1 MSLDL
6 TRRTLAIAAGT
17 AMLAPK
23 AFAQGAYP
31 DKPIKV
37 IVPFGPGGLADI
49 TTRVTA
55 ERLSTL
61 IGQQIVV
68 LNQPGANG
76 VTAAKA
82 ALAAPADG
90 YTVILLANS
99 TSVAAA
105 MAAKPAFDAAK
116 EFTPISSL
124 GFFDFQFLTAGS
136 SPYTKLKDFID
147 AAKATPDKL
156 NIGTINVGSSQNL
169 SAVLFKSLA
178 GIDVSIVPFRTSP
191 EVLTAA
197 IRGDVQLAVEG
208 FASAKGLLADKQVR
222 ALASTGTKRSP
233 SLPDVPTVAE
243 AGVPGFV
250 VDSWN
255 AIFAVAGTPPAAIA
269 LLNRQIGAALADP
282 TVKAKFAD
290 LGIDARGGPPEEI
303 GKRLVDDI
311 AKWTDVVTKAGI
323 ARN

>member
-1 MSLDL
+1 MSFDV
-6 TRRTLAIAAGT
+6 TRRTVALGAAAT
-17 AMLAPK
+17 TLAPK
-23 AFAQGAYP
+23 AFAQAPYP
-31 DKPIKV
+31 EKPIKV

-55 ERLSTL
+55 EKLSTL

-90 YTVILLANS
+90 YTMILLANS

-105 MAAKPAFDAAK
+105 MAATPAFDPVK
-116 EFTPISSL
+116 EFVPVSSL
-124 GFFDFQFLTAGS
+124 GFFDFQFLTGGS
-136 SPYTKLKDFID
+136 SAYATLKDFID
-147 AAKATPDKL
+147 AAKATPGKL

-208 FASAKGLLADKQVR
+208 FASAKGLLADRQVR
-222 ALASTGTKRSP
+222 ALASTGTTRSLA
-233 SLPDVPTVAE
+233 LPDVPTVPE

-255 AIFAVAGTPPAAIA
+255 AIFAPAGTPPAAVS
-269 LLNRQIGAALADP
+269 LLNQQIRAALADP
-282 TVKAKFAD
+282 VVKAKFAD

-323 ARN
+323 VRN